1 MQKLLISVNSIMAAE
16 LQMIGNTAI
25 LDRPDKVAF
34 LSSRRISP
42 ADVLKCYE
50 WAEEVRDTD
59 QCVVSGFQSPLE
71 KDVLKFL
78 LRGKAPVILVLA
90 RKLWAKVPEE
100 LAGAV
105 DAGRLLIVSPVRD
118 ARASAATAAT
128 RNRWILAHCSSLILG
143 SLDPDGNLAKLIA
156 AFPVADIKCLQ
167 QDSHSQPCPPPSRKR
182 HGKAGRRSCAT
193 SSAASRG

>member
-1 MQKLLISVNSIMAAE
+1 MTTN
-16 LQMIGNTAI
+16 LQIIGNAAL
-25 LDRPDKVAF
+25 LDLPDKVAF
-34 LSSRRISP
+34 LSSRKISA

-105 DAGRLLIVSPVRD
+105 DAGRLLIVSPVKD

-128 RNRWILAHCSSLILG
+128 RNRWILAHCSSLVLG
-143 SLDPDGNLAKLIA
+143 SLDPDGNLAKLVA
-156 AFPVADIKCLQ
+156 TFPTRHVTCLR
-167 QDSHSQPCPPPSRKR
+167 DDPKSVEI
-182 HGKAGRRSCAT
+182 GIMDAWKAGTRWEDWRDK
-193 SSAASRG
+193 RD

>member
-1 MQKLLISVNSIMAAE
+1 MAAE

-50 WAEEVRDTD
+50 WAEKVRDTE

-78 LRGKAPVILVLA
+78 LRGKVPVILVLA
-90 RKLWAKVPEE
+90 RSLWKTVPEE
-100 LAGAV
+100 L
-105 DAGRLLIVSPVRD
+105 RD
-118 ARASAATAAT
+118 AVAAA
-128 RNRWILAHCSSLILG
+128 
-143 SLDPDGNLAKLIA
+143 
-156 AFPVADIKCLQ
+156 
-167 QDSHSQPCPPPSRKR
+167 
-182 HGKAGRRSCAT
+182 
-193 SSAASRG
+193 

>member
-1 MQKLLISVNSIMAAE
+1 MTAK
-16 LQMIGNTAI
+16 LQMIGNAAL

-50 WAEEVRDTD
+50 WAEKVRDTD

-90 RKLWAKVPEE
+90 RSLWKTMPEE
-100 LAGAV
+100 LRDHVGL
-105 DAGRLLIVSPVRD
+105 GRLLIVSPVAA
-118 ARASAATAAT
+118 ARASAATAAA
-128 RNRWILAHCSSLILG
+128 RNRWILDHCTSLVLG

-156 AFPVADIKCLQ
+156 IVPHRHVTYLQ
-167 QDSHSQPCPPPSRKR
+167 NLSN
-182 HGKAGRRSCAT
+182 GV
-193 SSAASRG
+193 